1 MNSNKIEFSGKAGVV
16 ECDKFSKSVQLFKC
30 VGDKGSYGK
39 IEVKGKCNSM
49 LIDGCQNVEVSIDTV
64 MSTVEISNCKRI
76 KLIMKPG
83 ATVLSLVID
92 KTDGCHIAMNK
103 ETQAN
108 PDFQVI
114 AAKSSE
120 MNLEFED
127 NKEKVER
134 VSFCFFSS
142 SCPTWL
148 LAPVPTGPV
157 GLLTPSLFS
166 LAAHSRAV
174 RVQDR
179 PQRRQGENHL
189 QRLGP
194 LLGLSA
200 ADEGRRRAA
209 PGRAGPSR
217 ARASTLAG
225 L

>member
-1 MNSNKIEFSGKAGVV
+1 MNTNKIEFSGKAGVV
-16 ECDKFSKSVQLFKC
+16 ECDKFNKSVQLFKC

-49 LIDGCQNVEVSIDTV
+49 LIDGCQNVEVSIEVSIDTV
-64 MSTVEISNCKRI
+64 MSTVEISNCKRV

-83 ATVLSLVID
+83 ATVLSIVID

-134 VSFCFFSS
+134 VSFCFSFFSDVV
-142 SCPTWL
+142 
-148 LAPVPTGPV
+148 PVPT
-157 GLLTPSLFS
+157 
-166 LAAHSRAV
+166 
-174 RVQDR
+174 
-179 PQRRQGENHL
+179 
-189 QRLGP
+189 
-194 LLGLSA
+194 
-200 ADEGRRRAA
+200 
-209 PGRAGPSR
+209 
-217 ARASTLAG
+217 TLCSC
-225 L
+225 

>member
-1 MNSNKIEFSGKAGVV
+1 MNTNKIEFSGKAGVV
-16 ECDKFSKSVQLFKC
+16 ECDKFNKSVQLVKC

-64 MSTVEISNCKRI
+64 MSTVEISNCKRV

-83 ATVLSLVID
+83 ATVLSIVID

-108 PDFQVI
+108 ADFQVI

-134 VSFCFFSS
+134 VSFCYSFFSS
-142 SCPTWL
+142 STF
-148 LAPVPTGPV
+148 AREPTGPV

-179 PQRRQGENHL
+179 PQRRQGEDHL

-194 LLGLSA
+194 LLGLSGL
-200 ADEGRRRAA
+200 EGRR
-209 PGRAGPSR
+209 AGQGGAQPR